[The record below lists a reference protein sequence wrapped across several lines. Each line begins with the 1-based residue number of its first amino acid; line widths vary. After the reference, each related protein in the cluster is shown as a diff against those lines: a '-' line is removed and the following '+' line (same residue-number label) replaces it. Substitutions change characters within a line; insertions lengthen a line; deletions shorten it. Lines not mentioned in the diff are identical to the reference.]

1 MSVITPNTDFVLLK
15 SNIELDNR
23 NQLTFSNATNQYNYF
38 NSLNK
43 LVAEN
48 FTYQR
53 QDETV
58 RFPANRDDIIE
69 YNYCMYRNSSYGN
82 KWFYAY
88 ITDMKYISN
97 EVTAISIKT
106 DVYQTW
112 CFDLTFKSSFVER
125 EHVNNDTVGLHTIP
139 ENLETGE
146 YISTNLQPISSNN
159 LEELDTCFCV
169 GATENIITSG
179 YSTLNEKLPSG
190 IYYIGCTTLQGV
202 RDIVSKYDIAGKG
215 DAINSVFVIP
225 KAFFSSF
232 ENVTGIDGQ
241 VSTTITFTYNTELT
255 ITQSPTIG
263 KNYTPKNNKLRC
275 WPYNFLQV
283 SNHNGTIVN
292 YRWEL
297 FNLVQG
303 GNEYKFNFRG
313 ALTPGGSFSA
323 YPFDYKNIINNFDE
337 AISLGKYPIGG
348 WNNDVYTNWMTQNGV
363 NIAGITLNAEQ
374 KGIVGGALMTGLG
387 LGQLLGGNMFG
398 AGTMSSGLGQIANA
412 VQENYRHSLA
422 PDQAGGNTNVGD
434 YSYAFDLTNL
444 EFKRITINNE
454 YCKIIDDYFSMY
466 GYKVNS
472 LKIPNIIGRANWNYV
487 KTIGVNIEGYIPQKD
502 LQEIKDMLNSGI
514 TFWHNPS
521 TFLDYSQTNSIV

>member
-1 MSVITPNTDFVLLK
+1 MSVITPNTDFILLK
-15 SNIELDNR
+15 SDIELDNR
-23 NQLTFSNATNQYNYF
+23 NQLTFSNDTNQYNYF
-38 NSLNK
+38 NSLPK
-43 LVAEN
+43 IVADN

-88 ITDMKYISN
+88 VTDMKYINN

-112 CFDLTFKSSFVER
+112 CFNLTFKSCFVER
-125 EHVNNDTVGLHTIP
+125 EHVNDDTVGLHTIP

-146 YISTNLQPISSNN
+146 YISTNLQPSSSTD
-159 LEELDTCFCV
+159 LETCFCV

-179 YSTLNEKLPSG
+179 YSTLNENLPSG
-190 IYYIGCTTLQGV
+190 IYYIGCTTLDGV
-202 RDIVSKYDIAGKG
+202 RDVVSKYDSEGKG

-225 KAFFSSF
+225 KVFFSSF
-232 ENVTGIDGQ
+232 TTVTGISGQ
-241 VSTTITFTYNTELT
+241 VSTTITFTYTTELT
-255 ITQSPTIG
+255 ITQSTTIG
-263 KNYTPKNNKLRC
+263 KNYSPKNNKLKC

-292 YRWEL
+292 YRWEF
-297 FNLVQG
+297 FNLSQG
-303 GNEYKFNFRG
+303 GSDYKFNFRG

-337 AISLGKYPIGG
+337 AINLGKYPIGG
-348 WNNDVYTNWMTQNGV
+348 WNNDVYTNWLTQNGV
-363 NIAGITLNAEQ
+363 NLGFVQLNAEQ
-374 KGIVGGALMTGLG
+374 AGMALG
-387 LGQLLGGNMFG
+387 LGQALVGTATLASGNIVG
-398 AGTMSSGLGQIANA
+398 ASSIFTGVGTVAQTL
-412 VQENYRHSLA
+412 QESYRHSLA

-434 YSYAFDLTNL
+434 YSFAFGLTNL

-454 YCKIIDDYFSMY
+454 YCKLIDDYFSVF

-472 LKIPNIIGRANWNYV
+472 LKIPNITGRTNWNYV
-487 KTIGVNIEGYIPQKD
+487 KTIGANIEGYIPQKD

-521 TFLDYSQTNSIV
+521 TFLDYSQSNSII